1 MVRGAPAFAAGIEW
15 GSAMKKLMTIAA
27 AAALAATLA
36 SPAVAQKA
44 PEAAI
49 AIIDTQLLLE
59 KAEAAKS
66 ARTQIEKL
74 RTEMVQ
80 ALAAQQQELRQI
92 SQNLARERA
101 SLSEEV
107 FQQRMREALQKNA
120 ELQKEGQDQ
129 QAKLNAASRAASQ
142 KIEGVVHEIV
152 DELKKEHRYTLVVV
166 RSSTMGKPTVP
177 DITEAVLGRLDR
189 RLPTVQVTVQ

>member
-1 MVRGAPAFAAGIEW
+1 MIV
-15 GSAMKKLMTIAA
+15 AA
-27 AAALAATLA
+27 AAALVAMFGG
-36 SPAVAQKA
+36 PAVAQKA
-44 PEAAI
+44 ADQAI
-49 AIIDTQLLLE
+49 AIIDTQQLLE

-66 ARTQIEKL
+66 ARSQIERL
-74 RTEMVQ
+74 RAEMVQ
-80 ALAAQQQELRQI
+80 ALSAQQQELRQI

-120 ELQKEGQDQ
+120 ELQKEGQEQ

-152 DELKKEHRYTLVVV
+152 DELKKEHRYALVVV
-166 RSSTMGKPTVP
+166 RSSTMGKPTLP

-189 RLPTVQVTVQ
+189 RLPTVEVTLQ